1 MLTKCDEDVLND
13 RLRNWGRWALGRKH
27 ARSTMIYRMMVS
39 AGEIKIEHPNPAR
52 QVDLFDALL
61 VNRAWGMLAQNP
73 YRYWVA
79 KWTLVAHYVFPWMPV
94 RSFLDW
100 VRKESKRRYGHEIRL
115 REKDYEILLA
125 TAKYQI
131 FNLINQHASKRL
143 ACYE

>member
-1 MLTKCDEDVLND
+1 MLSKNDEEVLDD

-39 AGEIKIEHPNPAR
+39 AGEIKLEAPNPAR
-52 QVDLFDALL
+52 QIDLFDALL
-61 VNRAWGMLAQNP
+61 VNRAWGMLAQTP

-79 KWTLVAHYVFPWMPV
+79 KWALVAHYVFPWMSV

-100 VRKESKRRYGHEIRL
+100 VRKESKRRYGREIRL
-115 REKDYEILLA
+115 HEKDYEVLLA

-131 FNLINQHASKRL
+131 FNLINQHASKKL
-143 ACYE
+143 ACQ